1 MFLGARLQPAKVS
14 FVNSAP
20 LGANSLLHYQQPL
33 LHLAETLH
41 TVHLFLEVVV
51 AKGGIGEGAADAVL
65 AEASGED
72 AHVEEDVLHGRMD
85 EAVAFQFD
93 DYAVADVSARVD
105 VVVMKPQAKVDGE
118 AFGHTMVDEGDAVE
132 EVLDVRMQ
140 LIDGVP
146 RLLDQELT
154 SLVALEYALETGH
167 LDALLLRSSVVVFV
181 LDLKESDA
189 CLLVGAY
196 TDLLSHLAPRLVHIV
211 HAMVVSVKVDGVIT
225 RCGLAVEHL
234 DVVLRGC
241 SQKQG
246 LELHQRDDELRVD
259 TVHQLHC
266 THLFERDG
274 LIGRKYFVDLLKD
287 RLSGFGHCND

>member
-1 MFLGARLQPAKVS
+1 MGRYDISHRSAALSRQPS
-14 FVNSAP
+14 I
-20 LGANSLLHYQQPL
+20 YQQSL

-65 AEASGED
+65 AESTGED

-105 VVVMKPQAKVDGE
+105 VVVVEPQAKVDGE
-118 AFGHTMVDEGDAVE
+118 AFGHTMVDEGDSVE

-140 LIDGVP
+140 LVDGVP
-146 RLLDQELT
+146 RLLDQELAG
-154 SLVALEYALETGH
+154 LLALEHALETRH
-167 LDALLLRSSVVVFV
+167 LDAFLFCAAVVVFV

-196 TDLLSHLAPRLVHIV
+196 TDLLSHLAARLVHVV
-211 HAMVVSVKVDGVIT
+211 HAMVVCVKVDGVIT

-241 SQKQG
+241 SQKQR
-246 LELHQRDDELRVD
+246 LELHQRDDELRID
-259 TVHQLHC
+259 TVHQLHSA
-266 THLFERDG
+266 HLFE
-274 LIGRKYFVDLLKD
+274 
-287 RLSGFGHCND
+287 

>member
-1 MFLGARLQPAKVS
+1 M
-14 FVNSAP
+14 
-20 LGANSLLHYQQPL
+20 
-33 LHLAETLH
+33 
-41 TVHLFLEVVV
+41 HLFLEVVV

-93 DYAVADVSARVD
+93 DYAVADVGTRVD
-105 VVVMKPQAKVDGE
+105 VVVVEAQAQVDGE
-118 AFGHTMVDEGDAVE
+118 ALGHAVVDEGDAIE

-140 LIDGVP
+140 LVDGVP

-154 SLVALEYALETGH
+154 GLVALENALETRH
-167 LDALLLRSSVVVFV
+167 LDAFLFCAAVVVLI
-181 LDLKESDA
+181 LDLKEGDTR
-189 CLLVGAY
+189 LLVGAY
-196 TDLLSHLAPRLVHIV
+196 TDLLSHLAARLVHIV
-211 HAMVVSVKVDGVIT
+211 HAVVVGVEVDGVIT

-246 LELHQRDDELRVD
+246 LELHQRDDELRVNA
-259 TVHQLHC
+259 VHQLHSA
-266 THLFERDG
+266 HLFE
-274 LIGRKYFVDLLKD
+274 
-287 RLSGFGHCND
+287 